1 MQPTIIEQEITAQ
14 QAAALFA
21 MIQSSTQTH
30 VVIIFANVIT
40 DNGREQ
46 LKVYHNHMVGWC
58 IQTYE
63 GAQ

>member
-1 MQPTIIEQEITAQ
+1 MQPIKIQQEITAQ

-21 MIQSSTQTH
+21 MIQRSTQTH

-46 LKVYHNHMVGWC
+46 LKVYHNNRVGWC

-63 GAQ
+63 SAN

>member
-1 MQPTIIEQEITAQ
+1 MQPTIIEHERTAQ

-21 MIQSSTQTH
+21 MIQRSTQTH

-40 DNGREQ
+40 DTGREQ

-58 IQTYE
+58 IQTYK
-63 GAQ
+63 GAK